1 MRVQRQFPLPRIDQI
16 VDSTS
21 GQGCSLSWMPSLESS
36 NPYVPEDEEKTAF
49 LTPHDLYCYKV
60 MPFGL
65 KNAGATYQRLMT
77 KIFKPLIGARSS
89 PSKGEAVHVS
99 GCLRMG
105 NQRRPIPLPFTKEQK
120 PVYYVSRALADVET
134 SILHKP
140 DLTGRMLQWA
150 IELSEFG
157 IEFQPRLSKK
167 GQVMADFVLE
177 YSRRPDQH
185 HESSEQEW
193 WTLRVDG
200 ASRSSGSGVGLL
212 LQSPTGEHLEQA
224 IRLGFSASN
233 NEAEYEAILSGL
245 DLALAIR
252 LQTPDLQRLAL
263 VVRHVQKEYE
273 AKDSR
278 MARYLAKLTIG
289 TLTLWHSCL
298 PPIKEAILLPIH
310 VQANPSVAENS
321 TCNTI
326 EANQT
331 DDQEWTHNIAEYLR
345 TGTLPEDPK
354 RAHKIRVQ
362 AARFTLMGGTCTSD
376 PSQGLIFA
384 VLGIQSPPSAALKSV
399 SGPWPFAQWG
409 MDIVGPLPA
418 APAQK
423 KFLLVATDYFSKWV
437 EAEAYASIKDKDVTK
452 FHCIQEFL
460 FGTEYPEFILH
471 AALSSKQWAGG
482 SHKQNSNQ
490 CLKEKAEQ
498 AKGKWVEELPGVL
511 WAYRTTPGRPTGNT
525 PFALTYGMDAVI
537 PTEIG
542 LPTIRT
548 MQQNKKMPTR
558 N

>member
-1 MRVQRQFPLPRIDQI
+1 MYLAVSEWAISALFR
-16 VDSTS
+16 
-21 GQGCSLSWMPSLESS
+21 CPS
-36 NPYVPEDEEKTAF
+36 P
-49 LTPHDLYCYKV
+49 
-60 MPFGL
+60 
-65 KNAGATYQRLMT
+65 
-77 KIFKPLIGARSS
+77 
-89 PSKGEAVHVS
+89 
-99 GCLRMG
+99 
-105 NQRRPIPLPFTKEQK
+105 KEQK

-134 SILHKP
+134 RYSKMELTALALRSAAQKLRPYFQAHPVIVLTDQPLRSILHKP

-177 YSRRPDQH
+177 YSRRPNQH

-245 DLALAIR
+245 DLALALSVSKLRIYSDS
-252 LQTPDLQRLAL
+252 QL

-289 TLTLWHSCL
+289 TLTLWHSC
-298 PPIKEAILLPIH
+298 PPYQRSHSIAIH

-331 DDQEWTHNIAEYLR
+331 DDQEWTHDIAEYLR

-354 RAHKIRVQ
+354 QAHKIRVQ
-362 AARFTLMGGTCTSD
+362 AARFTLMGAPVQAILHRALSSLSWAFRGPIRSHSTYAISSIEIGLRPMAFRAVGHGHSGT
-376 PSQGLIFA
+376 
-384 VLGIQSPPSAALKSV
+384 PPSSTC
-399 SGPWPFAQWG
+399 P
-409 MDIVGPLPA
+409 
-418 APAQK
+418 K

-471 AALSSKQWAGG
+471 ATLSSKQWQAEATNKTLINALKKRLSKPKG
-482 SHKQNSNQ
+482 SGWRSYPASCGPIEPHPD
-490 CLKEKAEQ
+490 
-498 AKGKWVEELPGVL
+498 G
-511 WAYRTTPGRPTGNT
+511 PTGNT

-548 MQQNKKMPTR
+548 MQQTKDANTELGRNLDWADEVRESAPSGWQIINKGHQRITIEKSAQKLQKWYAST
-558 N
+558 